1 MKQAKGATKPT
12 WLAWAVTLAEV
23 VLLGGFALALS
34 RYWLM
39 LPIKMRTTAG
49 SCLGLA
55 AAIVFFRMFRFY
67 RRRKRAV
74 SFPKEEAPQQTAS

>member
-55 AAIVFFRMFRFY
+55 AAIVFFRMFRY
-67 RRRKRAV
+67 YRKRKRIADV
-74 SFPKEEAPQQTAS
+74 PKEEAPQQTAS

>member
-1 MKQAKGATKPT
+1 MKPANGATKPT
-12 WLAWAVTLAEV
+12 WLAWAVTLSEV
-23 VLLGGFALALS
+23 VLLAGFALVLS

-49 SCLGLA
+49 SVLGLA
-55 AAIVFFRMFRFY
+55 AAIVFFRMFRYY

-74 SFPKEEAPQQTAS
+74 NFSKEEAPPQTAS

>member
-1 MKQAKGATKPT
+1 MKQANGAAKPT

-39 LPIKMRTTAG
+39 LPIWMRSTAG
-49 SCLGLA
+49 SILGVA

-67 RRRKRAV
+67 RRRKRV
-74 SFPKEEAPQQTAS
+74 VDFPKEEASQQTVS